1 VPDSAFMLNLIRQS
15 SYNTVHGGLG
25 DALMALFALGLSLIF
40 VLNEIS
46 FLILY
51 FKLQF
56 TAVRIM
62 C

>member
-1 VPDSAFMLNLIRQS
+1 MLNLIRQS